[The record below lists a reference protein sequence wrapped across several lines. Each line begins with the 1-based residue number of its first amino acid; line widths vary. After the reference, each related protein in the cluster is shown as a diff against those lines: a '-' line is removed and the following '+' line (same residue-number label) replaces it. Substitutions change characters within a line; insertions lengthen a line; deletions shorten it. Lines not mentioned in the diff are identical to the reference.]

1 MSCEWGGDREKP
13 TKFLLNLEKARA
25 TKNTIQM
32 VESNSEEMIDQNLS
46 TLYFSGALCNIC
58 K

>member
-1 MSCEWGGDREKP
+1 MSCEQGGDGEKP
-13 TKFLLNLEKARA
+13 AKFFINLEKARA

-32 VESNSEEMIDQNLS
+32 VESNSEEMIDQNLR
-46 TLYFSGALCNIC
+46 TLYCLGALCNIC